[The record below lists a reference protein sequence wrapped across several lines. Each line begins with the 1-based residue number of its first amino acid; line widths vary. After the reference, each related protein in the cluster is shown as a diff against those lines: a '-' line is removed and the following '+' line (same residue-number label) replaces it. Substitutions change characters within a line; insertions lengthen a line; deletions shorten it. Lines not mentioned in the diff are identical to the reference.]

1 MEERGILTG
10 IGVGPGDSELLTLKA
25 IKAIKSSDVIMV
37 PGEDCRESTA
47 YKIARGAVPELEKK
61 MVVGVNM
68 PMTKEREILDMSYRR
83 AADLAEGWL
92 LEGKNVGFLTL
103 GDVTVYSTYMYVHK
117 LVGADGFQ
125 TEIVNGIPSFCA
137 AAARMNMDLV
147 ERSEQLHIIPASYWI
162 EDGLELPG
170 TKVLMKAGSQIG
182 NVKEIL
188 KKRNLDA
195 VMIENCGMENEK
207 IYGSVDEIDEKAGYF
222 SLLIIKDQE
231 TRDYHRK

>member
-25 IKAIKSSDVIMV
+25 IKAIRNSDVIMV
-37 PGEDCRESTA
+37 PGEDYRQSTA

-68 PMTKEREILDMSYRR
+68 PMTKEREILDMSYRK

-195 VMIENCGMENEK
+195 VMIENCGMQDEK
-207 IYGSVDEIDEKAGYF
+207 IYASVDEIDENAGYF

-231 TRDYHRK
+231 TRDEQE